1 VRKPP
6 PASNKAVSSLIQGI
20 NDDSARRLAGSS
32 SDSRLIG
39 KRPRLT
45 HTVTG
50 GDAAE
55 VGLAAD
61 HRTDSLD
68 ILLVS
73 NAIITIWL

>member
-32 SDSRLIG
+32 SRLIG